1 MPEAQAEGQGQE
13 QLYYAVTQL
22 GRYGREIAF
31 GLVSIALYKTGQSG
45 ALGYYLI
52 GSTIT
57 ILLNVALKI
66 IIKQPRP
73 KYDKPDFHFVIEN
86 SESERMKYDKYGTPS
101 GHAQFMS
108 YTVAFAAYALWGRR
122 YYWQIML
129 TLLLLT
135 CNTLTQRVINKDH
148 YIAQIVAGCVVGSLV
163 GITMYYMVKSKLKG
177 SMKAKEDDNALFIP

>member
-1 MPEAQAEGQGQE
+1 MQEELQE
-13 QLYYAVTQL
+13 QLYYVVNQL

-31 GLVSIALYKTGQSG
+31 ALASLSLYKTGQSV

-52 GSTIT
+52 GSAIT
-57 ILLNVALKI
+57 IILNIALKI

-73 KYDKPDFHFVIEN
+73 KYDKPDFQFIIEN
-86 SESERMKYDKYGTPS
+86 SESERMKYYKYGTPS

-108 YTVAFAAYALWGRR
+108 YTIAFTAYALWGRR

-135 CNTLTQRVINKDH
+135 CNTLIQRVTTNNH
-148 YIAQIVAGCVVGSLV
+148 SASQIVAGCIVGSLV
-163 GITMYYMVKSKLKG
+163 GVTMYYMVKSKLKG

>member
-1 MPEAQAEGQGQE
+1 MPETQAQG
-13 QLYYAVTQL
+13 QLYYVLNQL
-22 GRYGREIAF
+22 GGRGREIAF
-31 GLVSIALYKTGQSG
+31 ALASLALYKTGQSG

-52 GSTIT
+52 GSAIT
-57 ILLNVALKI
+57 IILNIALKI

-73 KYDKPDFHFVIEN
+73 KYDKPDFQFIIEN
-86 SESERMKYDKYGTPS
+86 SESERMKYYKYGTPS

-108 YTVAFAAYALWGRR
+108 YTVAFVAYALWGRR

-148 YIAQIVAGCVVGSLV
+148 YITQIVAGCIVGSLV
-163 GITMYYMVKSKLKG
+163 GVTMYYMVKSKLKG